1 MQGVAS
7 NYVTMAAAI
16 VYSLISV
23 PLALN
28 FIGKEQFGLWAL
40 LTQIAS
46 YMWLIDLGMSPSVGR
61 LLIEHKDRPDGGAYG
76 SLMQTGFLVTAVQGA
91 LALVAGLALASPLS
105 YLLRIPPDLHV
116 TFCALVRWQSV
127 ITAAMFGT
135 RMFRNVLYAHQ
146 RNDLVNYIQ
155 AASSL
160 MGIVTLWL
168 MLHWHGGVLSIL
180 WSNASALLFAVLVGW
195 WTCMRLRLLPPSG
208 AWSRPSWQKFKEMF
222 GYGKDVFVV
231 QAGSFLI
238 GATQS
243 IIVSRS
249 LGLEAVAAWSV
260 GTKVFFL
267 LSSLIYQAFDLS
279 TPALSEM
286 MVRGEHERLRKRFT
300 EMVVVS
306 QILSGVAAII
316 YAVCNSAFVSVWT
329 HDRITWSAWNDVL
342 LGGWMV
348 VSVLIHA
355 NSGFVVLTKRLAGLR
370 YIYLLEGVVFVIGA
384 SLVTPSG
391 GLPAMIGISLLC
403 GLCFS
408 GAYGIWRINKYFQ
421 FRLLDLQRLWLSKLG
436 RICAFLVPAAIV
448 ICWVTTSLSN
458 LNRLILNAA
467 VVGGLGGY
475 LFFRSGIPPDL
486 RAEILH
492 HVPQPLRRFLEKLVA
507 GPTAA
512 TKKPDA
518 EVDSPR
524 PFR

>member
-1 MQGVAS
+1 MSRLRLYMRGVAS
-7 NYVTMAAAI
+7 NYVTMVATI

-76 SLMQTGFLVTAVQGA
+76 SLIQTGFLVTAVQGA
-91 LALVAGLALASPLS
+91 LALVAGLVLASPLS
-105 YLLRIPPDLHV
+105 YLLRIPPDSHA

-155 AASSL
+155 AASTFV
-160 MGIVTLWL
+160 GIATLWL
-168 MLHWHGGVLSIL
+168 TLHWHGGVLSIL

-195 WTCMRLRLLPPSG
+195 WNCVRLRLLPAPG
-208 AWSRPSWQKFKEMF
+208 AWSRPSRQKFKEMF
-222 GYGKDVFVV
+222 GYGKDVFIV
-231 QAGSFLI
+231 QVGSFLI
-238 GATQS
+238 GATQP

-249 LGLEAVAAWSV
+249 LGLEAVAVWSI
-260 GTKVFFL
+260 GTKAFFL
-267 LSSLIYQAFDLS
+267 LFTLIYQAFDLS

-286 MVRGEHERLRKRFT
+286 MVRGERERLRKRFT
-300 EMVVVS
+300 EIVVVS
-306 QILSGVAAII
+306 QILSGVAAVI

-370 YIYLLEGVVFVIGA
+370 YVYLLEGVVFVIGA
-384 SLVTPSG
+384 SLVTPTG

-421 FRLLDLQRLWLSKLG
+421 FRLLDLQRLWLSVLG
-436 RICAFLVPAAIV
+436 RICAFLVPAAIAMA
-448 ICWVTTSLSN
+448 WVTASLTSP
-458 LNRLILNAA
+458 NRLVFCLVI
-467 VVGGLGGY
+467 VGGLGGC
-475 LFFRSGIPPDL
+475 LFFRWGIPPDL
-486 RAEILH
+486 RVEILRRA
-492 HVPQPLRRFLEKLVA
+492 PRPLGRLLEKLVA
-507 GPTAA
+507 GR
-512 TKKPDA
+512 KK
-518 EVDSPR
+518 
-524 PFR
+524 

>member
-1 MQGVAS
+1 MSRLRLYLQGVAS
-7 NYVTMAAAI
+7 NYVFWAATV

-40 LTQIAS
+40 LTQIVS

-61 LLIEHKDRPDGGAYG
+61 LLIERKDRPDDGAYG
-76 SLMQTGFLVTAVQGA
+76 SLIQTGFFVTAVQGA
-91 LALVAGLALASPLS
+91 LALVAGLVLASPLS
-105 YLLRIPPDLHV
+105 HLLRIPPDSHA

-160 MGIVTLWL
+160 VGIVTLWL
-168 MLHWHGGVLSIL
+168 TLHWHGGVLSIL
-180 WSNASALLFAVLVGW
+180 WANASALLVSVLVGW
-195 WTCMRLRLLPPSG
+195 WTCLRLRLLPPSG
-208 AWSRPSWQKFKEMF
+208 AWGRASWQKFKEMF
-222 GYGKDVFVV
+222 SYGKDVFVV

-260 GTKVFFL
+260 GTKAFFL
-267 LSSLIYQAFDLS
+267 LSSLIYQAFDIS

-306 QILSGVAAII
+306 QILAGVAAVI
-316 YAVCNSAFVSVWT
+316 YAACNSTFVSVWT
-329 HDRITWSAWNDVL
+329 HGRITWSAWNDVL
-342 LGGWMV
+342 LGGWMIL
-348 VSVLIHA
+348 SALIHA
-355 NSGFVVLTKRLAGLR
+355 DSGFVVLTKRITGLR
-370 YIYLLEGVVFVIGA
+370 YIYLLEGVVFIIAG
-384 SLVTPSG
+384 SLLTPIG

-408 GAYGIWRINKYFQ
+408 GAYGIWRINGYFQ
-421 FRLLDLQRLWLSKLG
+421 FRLLDLQRLWLVPLG
-436 RICAFLVPAAIV
+436 RILAFLLPSAFAIW
-448 ICWVTTSLSN
+448 WVTASLTGSI
-458 LNRLILNAA
+458 RLILCAGI
-467 VVGGLGGY
+467 VGGLGGY
-475 LFFRSGIPPDL
+475 LFACWGIPPDL
-486 RAEILH
+486 RTEILRRA
-492 HVPQPLRRFLEKLVA
+492 PRPLGRLLEKFIA
-507 GPTAA
+507 GR
-512 TKKPDA
+512 K
-518 EVDSPR
+518 V
-524 PFR
+524 